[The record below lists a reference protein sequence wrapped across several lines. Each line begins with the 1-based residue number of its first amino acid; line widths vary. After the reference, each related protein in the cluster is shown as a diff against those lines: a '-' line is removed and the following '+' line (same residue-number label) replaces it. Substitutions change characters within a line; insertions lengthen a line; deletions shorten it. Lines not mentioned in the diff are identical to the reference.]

1 MICVYWKETRD
12 MASDRPTDKDL
23 QEKALYDIIQYL
35 PLDSIDIYNNDSIT
49 NIVNNTVKKE
59 QYLGKIKD
67 SLKKEEKEKIEAAQ
81 KAIAKN
87 LQAIEAILKE
97 RPELGEARISN
108 MSWKNNDGAGNNDHD
123 PEGMQAWTKIKA
135 DIDILR
141 KGHLVLREFSDFFL
155 NALRVNITKNT

>member
-1 MICVYWKETRD
+1 M
-12 MASDRPTDKDL
+12 
-23 QEKALYDIIQYL
+23 YDIIQYL
-35 PLDSIDIYNNDSIT
+35 PLDKLGIKDKYNIIDI
-49 NIVNNTVKKE
+49 VNQTVMKEKKWDR
-59 QYLGKIKD
+59 IKD
-67 SLKKEEKEKIEAAQ
+67 SLKKEEKEKIE

-108 MSWKNNDGAGNNDHD
+108 MSWKDNDGAGNNDHD

-135 DIDILR
+135 DTDILR
-141 KGHLVLREFSDFFL
+141 KEHLVLREFSAFFL

>member
-1 MICVYWKETRD
+1 MIG
-12 MASDRPTDKDL
+12 L
-23 QEKALYDIIQYL
+23 QIKTFKKKALYDIIQYL
-35 PLDSIDIYNNDSIT
+35 PLDKLGIKDKYNIIDIVNQ
-49 NIVNNTVKKE
+49 IVMKEKKWD
-59 QYLGKIKD
+59 KIKD

-108 MSWKNNDGAGNNDHD
+108 MSRKDNDGAGNNDHD

>member
-1 MICVYWKETRD
+1 M
-12 MASDRPTDKDL
+12 
-23 QEKALYDIIQYL
+23 YDIIQYL
-35 PLDSIDIYNNDSIT
+35 PLDKLGIKDKYNIIDI
-49 NIVNNTVKKE
+49 VNQTVMKEKKWDR
-59 QYLGKIKD
+59 IKD

-97 RPELGEARISN
+97 RPELGEASISN
-108 MSWKNNDGAGNNDHD
+108 MSWKDNDGAGNNDHD

-135 DIDILR
+135 DTDILR
-141 KGHLVLREFSDFFL
+141 KEHLVLREFSAFFL

>member
-1 MICVYWKETRD
+1 M
-12 MASDRPTDKDL
+12 KDL
-23 QEKALYDIIQYL
+23 QIKTYKKKALYDIIQYL
-35 PLDSIDIYNNDSIT
+35 PLDKLGIKDKYNIIDI
-49 NIVNNTVKKE
+49 VNQTVMKEKKRD
-59 QYLGKIKD
+59 KIKD

-97 RPELGEARISN
+97 RPELGEARIST
-108 MSWKNNDGAGNNDHD
+108 MSWKDNDGAGNNDHD

-141 KGHLVLREFSDFFL
+141 KGHLVLREFSAFFL